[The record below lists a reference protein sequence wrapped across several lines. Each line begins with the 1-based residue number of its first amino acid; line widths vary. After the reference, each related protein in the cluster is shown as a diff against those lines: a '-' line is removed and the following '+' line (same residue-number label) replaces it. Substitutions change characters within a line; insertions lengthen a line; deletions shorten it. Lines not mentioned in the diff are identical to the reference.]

1 MGFLSTYKYD
11 MNDNINWRSI
21 NYNNVKTVFTN
32 MNKSIHDRNV
42 IMSRTNENKET
53 KALSLSV
60 EDRGTEINFYY
71 IFGNSHVTMIID
83 DSTIKVLPIVPDSLS
98 YEIKKNIKLIIGK
111 ECV

>member
-1 MGFLSTYKYD
+1 

-21 NYNNVKTVFTN
+21 NYNNVKTVFTD
-32 MNKSIHDRNV
+32 MNKFIQDRN
-42 IMSRTNENKET
+42 IITSKTNENKDT

-60 EDRGTEINFYY
+60 EDRGTEISFYY

-83 DSTIKVLPIVPDSLS
+83 DSTIKVLPIAPESLI
-98 YEIKKNIKLIIGK
+98 YEIKKNIKIIIGK

>member
-1 MGFLSTYKYD
+1 

-21 NYNNVKTVFTN
+21 NYNNVKTVFTV
-32 MNKSIHDRNV
+32 MDKCIHDRNV
-42 IMSRTNENKET
+42 IKSMTNENKET

-60 EDRGTEINFYY
+60 EDSGTEINFYY

-83 DSTIKVLPIVPDSLS
+83 DSTIKVLPIVPDSLT
-98 YEIKKNIKLIIGK
+98 YEIKKNVKLIIGK

>member
-1 MGFLSTYKYD
+1 
-11 MNDNINWRSI
+11 MNDDINWRSL
-21 NYNNVKTVFTN
+21 NYTNVKNVFVT
-32 MNKSIHDRNV
+32 MDKLIHDRNV
-42 IMSRTNENKET
+42 IMSKFNENKDT

-60 EDRGTEINFYY
+60 IESGTEINFYY

-83 DSTIKVLPIVPDSLS
+83 DSTIKVLPIVPDSLI